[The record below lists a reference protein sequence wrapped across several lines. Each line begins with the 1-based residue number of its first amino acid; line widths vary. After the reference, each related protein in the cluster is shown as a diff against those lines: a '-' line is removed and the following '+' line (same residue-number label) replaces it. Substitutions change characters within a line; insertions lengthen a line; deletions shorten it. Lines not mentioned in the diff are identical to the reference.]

1 MNPID
6 TSVFVSKFVEEA
18 RDRLKA
24 LGAALLQLEE
34 TPGSADAIAH
44 ALRESHSIKG
54 SALMLGF
61 TDISEISHKLED
73 LFVAAKTNASLL
85 DGDAFDIIFTAIDQV
100 SMRIEQLA
108 RGNTTAIEV
117 GDICAQL
124 ASVLQAGSDPGR
136 RKVNNGGPVPGTG
149 PVASAPKSPE
159 LRQSLRV
166 PIEKLDRLAHL
177 APEMVVQSLKAF
189 ERHTELRR
197 LERMLNHLRDRVR
210 EARLTPD
217 TGAAD
222 RIAQF
227 AEHADALD
235 AVTRRMRDF
244 LVSFSDDR
252 VRLNLITEELRQNVI
267 ELTMLPVASVFD
279 AFPRAVRDLARTF
292 SKEIELTVRGRET
305 EVDKRIIDHI
315 AEPLTHLIRNAVD
328 HGIEAPD
335 VRERLGKPRQG
346 QLILSTE
353 QQGNRI
359 LITLKDDGG
368 GIDVEKLRTVAIQR
382 GVASASELERWSPEK
397 LLDLIFQPGF
407 STRASA
413 TDVSGRGVGM
423 DVVKS
428 VVERLGGGV
437 RIQSENDKGTT
448 VTLNLPLSL
457 ALLRVVLLEA
467 GEELFAL
474 PTAAVRRI
482 LQVGSADI
490 GQLPQGPVADVD
502 GESIP
507 LTALSAMLQVPD
519 SSTAARQ
526 TVIVAEGSEGRFG
539 ILVEA
544 VHEEQELV
552 FKELRGPLRNQ
563 KTFTGAALLGNGDIV
578 PILDVNAL
586 FDLAS
591 RPPSADAAPAL
602 PRRTPARVC
611 RVLVVDDSL
620 VAGELQKNILLAA
633 GYESEIASDGVEA
646 LECLQ
651 RKEFDLVVADV
662 DMPRMTGFELTE
674 QIRADEQFRDIPV
687 IIVTSRDTL
696 DDRRRGFEVGAD
708 AYVLKR
714 EFDQSQLLDTVRR
727 LIGRGVDEPRA
738 ARGGGAPQASGEERA
753 ADPRPLIRT
762 RERRG
767 AVGPRKRAGRSGAAD
782 PRPLIRTRERR
793 GAVGPRKRAG
803 RSGAADPRPLIRTR
817 ERRGAV
823 GPRKRAGRSGARGPR
838 D

>member
-6 TSVFVSKFVEEA
+6 TSIFVGKFVEEA

-24 LGAALLQLEE
+24 LGAALLRLEQ
-34 TPGSADAIAH
+34 TPGAVDAIAE
-44 ALRESHSIKG
+44 ALREAHSIKG

-61 TDISEISHKLED
+61 SDISQISHQLEE
-73 LFVAAKTNASLL
+73 LFVAAKTSPSRLG
-85 DGDAFDIIFTAIDQV
+85 GDAFDIIFSGVDQIASRV
-100 SMRIEQLA
+100 EGLA
-108 RGNTTAIEV
+108 RGQMDAVEV
-117 GDICAQL
+117 GDICDRLGALLSESTTPPDFIQHDTM
-124 ASVLQAGSDPGR
+124 S
-136 RKVNNGGPVPGTG
+136 
-149 PVASAPKSPE
+149 SAAAPSKAPE

-197 LERMLNHLRDRVR
+197 LERMLSHLRDRVR

-217 TGAAD
+217 AAD
-222 RIAQF
+222 LDRGAQLGDY
-227 AEHADALD
+227 ADALD
-235 AVTRRMRDF
+235 AVTRRMREF
-244 LVSFSDDR
+244 LVNFSDDR

-279 AFPRAVRDLARTF
+279 AFPRAVRDLARTVG
-292 SKEIELTVRGRET
+292 KEIEITIRGRET
-305 EVDKRIIDHI
+305 ELDKKIIEQI
-315 AEPLTHLIRNAVD
+315 SEPLIHLMRNAVD
-328 HGIEAPD
+328 HGIEMPAH
-335 VRERLGKPRQG
+335 RKRIGKPAAG
-346 QLILSTE
+346 HLILSAE

-359 LITLKDDGG
+359 LITLKDDGC
-368 GIDVEKLRTVAIQR
+368 GIDLHMLRAVAIQR
-382 GVASASELERWSPEK
+382 QVAAASDIDGWSPEQ

-428 VVERLGGGV
+428 VVERLGGTV
-437 RIQSENDKGTT
+437 RVQSEIDTGTSI
-448 VTLNLPLSL
+448 TLNMPLSL

-482 LQVGSADI
+482 LQVEAGDI
-490 GQLPQGPVADVD
+490 GRLQQDPVADVD

-507 LTALSAMLQVPD
+507 LTPLSTMLHVPA
-519 SSTAARQ
+519 SPSAPRL
-526 TVIVAEGSEGRFG
+526 TVIVAEGSDGRFG
-539 ILVEA
+539 IIVEA

-586 FDLAS
+586 FELAS
-591 RPPSADAAPAL
+591 RRPSVGAAPMM
-602 PRRTPARVC
+602 PRRVAPRIS

-633 GYESEIASDGVEA
+633 GYESEIARDGVEA
-646 LECLQ
+646 LEYLHS
-651 RKEFDLVVADV
+651 KEWDLVVADV
-662 DMPRMTGFELTE
+662 DMPRMSGFELTE
-674 QIRADEQFRDIPV
+674 HIRADEQFRDIPV
-687 IIVTSRDTL
+687 VIVTSRDTV

-714 EFDQSQLLDTVRR
+714 EFDQSRLLDTVKR
-727 LIGRGVDEPRA
+727 LIGRATAQDIHV
-738 ARGGGAPQASGEERA
+738 
-753 ADPRPLIRT
+753 
-762 RERRG
+762 
-767 AVGPRKRAGRSGAAD
+767 
-782 PRPLIRTRERR
+782 
-793 GAVGPRKRAG
+793 
-803 RSGAADPRPLIRTR
+803 
-817 ERRGAV
+817 
-823 GPRKRAGRSGARGPR
+823 
-838 D
+838 

>member
-1 MNPID
+1 M
-6 TSVFVSKFVEEA
+6 
-18 RDRLKA
+18 
-24 LGAALLQLEE
+24 
-34 TPGSADAIAH
+34 
-44 ALRESHSIKG
+44 
-54 SALMLGF
+54 
-61 TDISEISHKLED
+61 
-73 LFVAAKTNASLL
+73 
-85 DGDAFDIIFTAIDQV
+85 
-100 SMRIEQLA
+100 
-108 RGNTTAIEV
+108 
-117 GDICAQL
+117 
-124 ASVLQAGSDPGR
+124 
-136 RKVNNGGPVPGTG
+136 
-149 PVASAPKSPE
+149 
-159 LRQSLRV
+159 

-197 LERMLNHLRDRVR
+197 LERMLSHLRDRVR

-222 RIAQF
+222 RIAQL

-235 AVTRRMRDF
+235 AVTRRMREF

-292 SKEIELTVRGRET
+292 NKEIELTVRGRET
-305 EVDKRIIDHI
+305 EVDKRIIDQI

-335 VRERLGKPRQG
+335 VRERLGKPREG

-368 GIDVEKLRTVAIQR
+368 GIDVEKLRAVAIQR
-382 GVASASELERWSPEK
+382 GVASASELERWSPEQ

-437 RIQSENDKGTT
+437 RIQSEIDKGTT

-490 GQLPQGPVADVD
+490 GQLQQGPVADVD

-519 SSTAARQ
+519 SPTAARQ

-591 RPPSADAAPAL
+591 RAPSAGAAPCAAAPHTGARL
-602 PRRTPARVC
+602 PGARRGRLAR
-611 RVLVVDDSL
+611 R
-620 VAGELQKNILLAA
+620 GRAA
-633 GYESEIASDGVEA
+633 EEHSARG
-646 LECLQ
+646 
-651 RKEFDLVVADV
+651 R
-662 DMPRMTGFELTE
+662 
-674 QIRADEQFRDIPV
+674 IRIRNRER
-687 IIVTSRDTL
+687 
-696 DDRRRGFEVGAD
+696 RRRGARMSSPQGMGPRRRRRRHAAHDRLRAD
-708 AYVLKR
+708 RADSRGRTVSGYSRHHRDVAR
-714 EFDQSQLLDTVRR
+714 HHRRSAPRVRGWGGRVRAEARVRSEPIARHRQAPDRPRSQ
-727 LIGRGVDEPRA
+727 
-738 ARGGGAPQASGEERA
+738 
-753 ADPRPLIRT
+753 T

-767 AVGPRKRAGRSGAAD
+767 AVS
-782 PRPLIRTRERR
+782 
-793 GAVGPRKRAG
+793 
-803 RSGAADPRPLIRTR
+803 
-817 ERRGAV
+817 
-823 GPRKRAGRSGARGPR
+823 R

>member
-1 MNPID
+1 
-6 TSVFVSKFVEEA
+6 
-18 RDRLKA
+18 
-24 LGAALLQLEE
+24 
-34 TPGSADAIAH
+34 
-44 ALRESHSIKG
+44 
-54 SALMLGF
+54 
-61 TDISEISHKLED
+61 
-73 LFVAAKTNASLL
+73 
-85 DGDAFDIIFTAIDQV
+85 
-100 SMRIEQLA
+100 
-108 RGNTTAIEV
+108 
-117 GDICAQL
+117 
-124 ASVLQAGSDPGR
+124 
-136 RKVNNGGPVPGTG
+136 
-149 PVASAPKSPE
+149 
-159 LRQSLRV
+159 
-166 PIEKLDRLAHL
+166 
-177 APEMVVQSLKAF
+177 
-189 ERHTELRR
+189 
-197 LERMLNHLRDRVR
+197 MLNQLRDRVR

-222 RIAQF
+222 RIAQL

-235 AVTRRMRDF
+235 AVTRRMREF

-292 SKEIELTVRGRET
+292 NKEIELTVRGRET
-305 EVDKRIIDHI
+305 EVDKRIIDQI

-335 VRERLGKPRQG
+335 VRERLGKPREG

-368 GIDVEKLRTVAIQR
+368 GIDVEKLRAVAIQR
-382 GVASASELERWSPEK
+382 GVASASELERWSPEQ

-437 RIQSENDKGTT
+437 RIQSEIDKGTT

-490 GQLPQGPVADVD
+490 GQLQQGPVADVD

-519 SSTAARQ
+519 SPTAARQ

-591 RPPSADAAPAL
+591 RAPSAGAAPAL

-646 LECLQ
+646 LECLR
-651 RKEFDLVVADV
+651 RKEWDLVVADV

-674 QIRADEQFRDIPV
+674 RIRADEQLRDIPV
-687 IIVTSRDTL
+687 IIVTSRDTI

-727 LIGRGVDEPRA
+727 LIGRGVDQDPRA
-738 ARGGGAPQASGEERA
+738 ARG
-753 ADPRPLIRT
+753 
-762 RERRG
+762 
-767 AVGPRKRAGRSGAAD
+767 VGPRKRAGRSGA
-782 PRPLIRTRERR
+782 
-793 GAVGPRKRAG
+793 G
-803 RSGAADPRPLIRTR
+803 
-817 ERRGAV
+817 
-823 GPRKRAGRSGARGPR
+823 GPR